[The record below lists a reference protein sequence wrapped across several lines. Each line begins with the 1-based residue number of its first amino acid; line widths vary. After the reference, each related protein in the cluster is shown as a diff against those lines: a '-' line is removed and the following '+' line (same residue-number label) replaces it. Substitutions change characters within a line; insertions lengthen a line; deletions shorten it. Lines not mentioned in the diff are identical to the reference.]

1 MYYGNQIYTVMNV
14 KNYLGD
20 LNGGSLLVTESRVI
34 AEIQLRKLAEKEW
47 KQLIVEDNV
56 LQKKSPQTAL
66 RFAKVI
72 RNRLNLMSEHF
83 INVLLEVPDRA
94 YIQLLMAAFMVQ
106 SPVIVDFMQEC
117 LAEAR
122 RTYKPDIPNDAW
134 ISFIDDRMKVVPEL
148 AFYSES
154 TLKRMGSNVIKALV
168 DTGFLKSTRQRQIQ
182 AVYLLPE
189 VKELLIGINKE
200 ELIEVME
207 CTQ

>member
-1 MYYGNQIYTVMNV
+1 MNV

-148 AFYSES
+148 ASYSES

>member
-1 MYYGNQIYTVMNV
+1 MNV

-106 SPVIVDFMQEC
+106 SPVIVDFMREC

-122 RTYKPDIPNDAW
+122 RTYKPDISSDAW
-134 ISFIDDRMKVVPEL
+134 LHFIEDRVKLFPDL
-148 AFYSES
+148 SSYSDS

-168 DTGFLKSTRQRQIQ
+168 DTGYLSSTRQRQIQ
-182 AVYLLPE
+182 TVYLLPE
-189 VKELLIGINKE
+189 VKAALIQINRQ

>member
-1 MYYGNQIYTVMNV
+1 MNV

>member
-1 MYYGNQIYTVMNV
+1 
-14 KNYLGD
+14 
-20 LNGGSLLVTESRVI
+20 
-34 AEIQLRKLAEKEW
+34 
-47 KQLIVEDNV
+47 
-56 LQKKSPQTAL
+56 
-66 RFAKVI
+66 
-72 RNRLNLMSEHF
+72 MSEHF